1 MYSEFGISIFNLDDK
16 IFLESARKKLFFYR
30 RLGFSITSENVF
42 LEVGALQELLDSPSA
57 SCTRGRPSCT
67 RGSLPRV
74 QHSGKSLR
82 LILSRESRLPRVSK
96 IVHSG
101 KALPSAVLAL
111 GEDLTPLAAGR
122 RRFFF
127 IFFPECNTR
136 ERFLNFFFKYSLPSA
151 AAQAL
156 GKEICFFF

>member
-1 MYSEFGISIFNLDDK
+1 MFCDIAWLH
-16 IFLESARKKLFFYR
+16 
-30 RLGFSITSENVF
+30 
-42 LEVGALQELLDSPSA
+42 ALQELLASPSA

-82 LILSRESRLPRVSK
+82 LILSRESHLPRVSK

-111 GEDLTPLAAGR
+111 GEDLTPLADGQR
-122 RRFFF
+122 HFF
-127 IFFPECNTR
+127 IFFPECNTW
-136 ERFLNFFFKYSLPSA
+136 ERFLNFFLILFAECRSSGTRQRNLFFLKKIPLSRVPQHRHS
-151 AAQAL
+151 
-156 GKEICFFF
+156 GKPPLKFFFFVFCFSM

>member
-1 MYSEFGISIFNLDDK
+1 MPNFGL
-16 IFLESARKKLFFYR
+16 A
-30 RLGFSITSENVF
+30 
-42 LEVGALQELLDSPSA
+42 VGTHLLSLQQLMASPSA

-111 GEDLTPLAAGR
+111 GEDLTPLAGGR
-122 RRFFF
+122 RCFFF

-136 ERFLNFFFKYSLPSA
+136 ERFLKFFFKILFAECRSSGTRGRNLFFFYKNPSSPSA
-151 AAQAL
+151 TAQAL
-156 GKEICFFF
+156 GEATSKILFFCFSM